1 MDDGRTLIV
10 VPTLDEGPTVEKV
23 VTGVLDAGADV
34 LVVDDGSADDTCDII
49 EGLALSRPGV
59 HLMQRGR
66 KLGLGSAY
74 RDGFRWGL
82 RRGYAALGEMD
93 ADLSHDPADLPHLMA
108 GIRMADLA
116 IGSRYVPGGG
126 VVDWPLSRRL
136 LSRGGNAYVR
146 AWTGLPVRDAT
157 AGYRLFRREVLAAID
172 LDAVRSEGY
181 AFQVEMALLTHRMGF
196 EILEV
201 PITFTERRDGV
212 SKMSRAIV
220 AEALWRVPGWG
231 LRRRRG
237 GPRPPG
243 APRS

>member
-1 MDDGRTLIV
+1 MGSNEVPTLFVI
-10 VPTLDEGPTVEKV
+10 PTLDEAATVAKV

-34 LVVDDGSADDTCDII
+34 LVVDDGSSDDTCDIV
-49 EGLALSRPGV
+49 EALALGREGV

-82 RRGYAALGEMD
+82 RRGYGALGEMD
-93 ADLSHDPADLPHLMA
+93 ADLSHDPADVPHLMA

-116 IGSRYVPGGG
+116 IGSRYVAGGG

-146 AWTGLPVRDAT
+146 ACTGLPVRDAT
-157 AGYRLFRREVLAAID
+157 AGFRLYRRTVLEQID

-181 AFQVEMALLTHRMGF
+181 AFQIEMALLTHRLGL

-201 PITFTERRDGV
+201 PITFTERQVGQ
-212 SKMSRAIV
+212 SKMSRRIV

-231 LRRRRG
+231 LRGRR
-237 GPRPPG
+237 
-243 APRS
+243 